1 MPGFYAAILGPTVV
15 SIQCRITLQSDEHII
30 DKGENVSK
38 KEKTVAVSVKDIER
52 NGQPVE
58 QIFVGKR
65 LIGEVVA
72 DKERF
77 KAILLKGEQAFY
89 VRSQEEGLDQHHASS
104 SIAINL
110 VYHWDDHDYRYHAV

>member
-52 NGQPVE
+52 NGHPVE

-65 LIGEVVA
+65 LIGEVV
-72 DKERF
+72 RF
-77 KAILLKGEQAFY
+77 LLE
-89 VRSQEEGLDQHHASS
+89 SD
-104 SIAINL
+104 
-110 VYHWDDHDYRYHAV
+110 

>member
-77 KAILLKGEQAFY
+77 KAILLKGVQAFY
-89 VRSQEEGLDQHHASS
+89 VRSQEEGLETILQQ
-104 SIAINL
+104 
-110 VYHWDDHDYRYHAV
+110 YHLHQG

>member
-15 SIQCRITLQSDEHII
+15 SIQCRITLQSDEHNI

-89 VRSQEEGLDQHHASS
+89 VRPQEEGLETILQQ
-104 SIAINL
+104 
-110 VYHWDDHDYRYHAV
+110 YHLHQG

>member
-1 MPGFYAAILGPTVV
+1 M
-15 SIQCRITLQSDEHII
+15 
-30 DKGENVSK
+30 SK

-89 VRSQEEGLDQHHASS
+89 VRSQEAGLETILQQ
-104 SIAINL
+104 
-110 VYHWDDHDYRYHAV
+110 YHLHQG

>member
-1 MPGFYAAILGPTVV
+1 MSEKIW
-15 SIQCRITLQSDEHII
+15 SDEAWDDYLYWQLQ
-30 DKGENVSK
+30 DK
-38 KEKTVAVSVKDIER
+38 KTLKRINLLIKDIER

-89 VRSQEEGLDQHHASS
+89 VRSQEEGLETILQQ
-104 SIAINL
+104 
-110 VYHWDDHDYRYHAV
+110 YHLHQG

>member
-77 KAILLKGEQAFY
+77 KAILLKGEQA
-89 VRSQEEGLDQHHASS
+89 RSLTRRRAGNDSSAVSS
-104 SIAINL
+104 SPRLIGG
-110 VYHWDDHDYRYHAV
+110 